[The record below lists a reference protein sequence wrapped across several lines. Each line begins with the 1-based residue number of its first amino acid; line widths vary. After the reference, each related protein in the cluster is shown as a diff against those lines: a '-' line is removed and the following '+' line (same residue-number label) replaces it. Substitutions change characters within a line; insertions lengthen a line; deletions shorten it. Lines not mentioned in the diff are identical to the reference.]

1 MKTLKTMKLTKNV
14 ISRKEALKLAPHY
27 VTFSEQFDDLMKA
40 KKRMTSDEYVEHY
53 NKQKAKYDKADKSV
67 MSQFEN
73 LKRNQSVLVYNDGR
87 YVICKVSSINHDDFR
102 AIDGPIVRVGNGEYT
117 WRVDGDR
124 YAYPIKAKKYL
135 T

>member
-1 MKTLKTMKLTKNV
+1 MIRLQNNGDIMKPMKLTKNI
-14 ISRKEALKLAPHY
+14 ISRKEAKKLAPDY
-27 VTFSEQFDDLMKA
+27 VGFVDEFKNISEILEVFGKL
-40 KKRMTSDEYVEHY
+40 KKGQT
-53 NKQKAKYDKADKSV
+53 
-67 MSQFEN
+67 
-73 LKRNQSVLVYNDGR
+73 VLVYNDGR